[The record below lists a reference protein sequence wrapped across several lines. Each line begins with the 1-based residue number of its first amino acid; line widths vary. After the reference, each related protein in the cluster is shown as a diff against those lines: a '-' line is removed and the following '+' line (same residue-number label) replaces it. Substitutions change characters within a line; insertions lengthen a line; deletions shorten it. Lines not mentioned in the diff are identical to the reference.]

1 MFSWR
6 RRLEEKRDRNFEGR
20 CNRHEA
26 ARTDAVDARFV
37 FVDLLEAYSERRCQA
52 CLADPQYLASR
63 PDAGAYRN
71 RIGFFVSGGQNPS
84 LRDGLRTQHY
94 TCPERQD
101 NRQTDISLDG
111 GMAGP
116 VLRLSSAGG
125 LVPSRFSSLRR
136 WATAGFNLLAD
147 PTMQDERHPA
157 STRARPCAKNQGG
170 TGPVGVKM
178 RNRSLP
184 PRRRTVFDAAAQPEG
199 HRDGVALRHP
209 ARRQT

>member
-1 MFSWR
+1 
-6 RRLEEKRDRNFEGR
+6 
-20 CNRHEA
+20 
-26 ARTDAVDARFV
+26 
-37 FVDLLEAYSERRCQA
+37 VDLLEAYSERRCQA

-136 WATAGFNLLAD
+136 WG
-147 PTMQDERHPA
+147 RRG
-157 STRARPCAKNQGG
+157 STCLPIPLCKTSG
-170 TGPVGVKM
+170 T
-178 RNRSLP
+178 
-184 PRRRTVFDAAAQPEG
+184 PRRRGRALAPKIK
-199 HRDGVALRHP
+199 GVPVLSALRCAIVRCP
-209 ARRQT
+209 RGDGQCSTPPRSLRAIATELP